1 MVTSE
6 RLLAQSL
13 LLESKQ
19 MAEQSSTSSSSSSLL
34 SSLQSSSVNS
44 SNHSPN
50 LVDVDLKCSFY
61 NETVCATG
69 NCNTDSSVVKCAQDL
84 TNTGSEKYCYS
95 LWSNSSSAGEI
106 TIKYKGCLTGHN
118 YDCTNSTKCIASRVY
133 KGIYFCCCSEDL
145 CNNDVYLL
153 SDLHEYSPQQ
163 SKPTEIPESGSIW
176 TWSYTLAP
184 LLVLIFAILIV
195 LYYFWFKKRKGLAR
209 SKRYCEDE
217 ESVPI
222 TNQMN
227 GLGNC
232 TNMINGNLSAG
243 GNLNASK
250 ENGNRTIHLIEKL
263 STGRFGSVW
272 KAKMFYNNKD
282 DVMREGGTRRIDE
295 IKVDEIEG
303 DNLITTTDYEEKN
316 NYQIVAVKV
325 FPPHERSSWIIE
337 QLVFKTPQIEH
348 ENILRFIGSEKRD
361 DSNNVPLSASPSG
374 FWLITEYH
382 ELGSLCDYLKQN
394 TVNIDELL
402 KISIGMAAGLNHLH
416 YEIPENKSD
425 IINNIGNINNGSN
438 SSNGFNS
445 DNGDVNY
452 NMKPS
457 IVHRDFKSR
466 NVLLKPDL
474 TPRIADFGLALI
486 FYPNRTPAGL
496 GQVGTRRYMAP
507 EVLEGAINYS
517 QDSLYRIDI
526 YALAL
531 VLWELVSRCRLSND
545 IGAKSD
551 EKDDDLKDNYYKVR
565 DYKLPFEEEV
575 GHNPSLED
583 MQEVV
588 CQEKKRPIIE
598 KQWLDHP
605 ILKVICETIEECWD
619 QDAEARLSAS
629 CILERLTILARNRV
643 NTRV

>member
-19 MAEQSSTSSSSSSLL
+19 MAD
-34 SSLQSSSVNS
+34 

-282 DVMREGGTRRIDE
+282 D
-295 IKVDEIEG
+295 
-303 DNLITTTDYEEKN
+303 KN

-416 YEIPENKSD
+416 YEIPENK
-425 IINNIGNINNGSN
+425 I
-438 SSNGFNS
+438 
-445 DNGDVNY
+445 
-452 NMKPS
+452 
-457 IVHRDFKSR
+457 HRDFKSR